1 MSMDEDKK
9 TQLQMMSMQLQ
20 QFQQYLQMLE
30 EQTQEVAKA
39 LESMEAIRQATPGTQ
54 AYVPL
59 TNGIYIKAKIEKT
72 DEFLINVGNNTITA
86 QTPEKAKTLLQDQQQ
101 ELEQAQE
108 RMSKQFSELYQQ
120 YMQLQISMHEGQ

>member
-1 MSMDEDKK
+1 MDQDKN

-39 LESMEAIRQATPGTQ
+39 LESMEAIKHTTPGTP

-59 TNGIYIKAKIEKT
+59 TNGIYVKATLEKT
-72 DEFLINVGNNTITA
+72 DEFLINAGNNIIST
-86 QTPEKAKTLLQDQQQ
+86 QTPEQAKKLLTDQQK
-101 ELEQAQE
+101 ELAEAQE
-108 RMSKQFSELYQQ
+108 KMSKQFSEMYQH
-120 YMQLQISMHEGQ
+120 YLHLQISMQEGQ